1 MIMIDDVKYFYIDN
15 IYKLNS
21 YAFSISWN
29 LYRSYKINVG
39 PTQFSENN
47 LNFI

>member
-21 YAFSISWN
+21 YAFSIS
-29 LYRSYKINVG
+29 
-39 PTQFSENN
+39 
-47 LNFI
+47 